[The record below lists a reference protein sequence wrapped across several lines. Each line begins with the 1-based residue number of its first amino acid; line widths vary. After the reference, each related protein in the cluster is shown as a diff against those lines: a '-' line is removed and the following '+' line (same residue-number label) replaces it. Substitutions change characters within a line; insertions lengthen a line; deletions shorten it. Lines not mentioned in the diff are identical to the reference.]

1 MAEENRPG
9 TDICPNTYIHSVYKF
24 CLIMRPNDLSNFE
37 NCECGRCGMS
47 SGGAAEEP
55 EVEEASL
62 QLTIPAVSRLEDV
75 AFSKVVQL
83 KGHQW

>member
-1 MAEENRPG
+1 
-9 TDICPNTYIHSVYKF
+9 
-24 CLIMRPNDLSNFE
+24 
-37 NCECGRCGMS
+37 MS
-47 SGGAAEEP
+47 SSATAAAGEEP
-55 EVEEASL
+55 ELEAEEAVL